1 MTIIQCDYQR
11 HAQAI
16 LAIFNDAIANSTAL
30 YDYKPRTMD
39 MMAGWFEAKVKG
51 KYPVIGVEGDSGELM
66 GFASY
71 GTFRAW
77 PAYKYSVE
85 HSVYVDAR
93 FRGRGIGKRLMKE
106 IIAAAQG
113 QNYHTLVGV
122 IDASNSVS
130 IGLHEAFGFTCCGTI
145 HQAGFKFGRWLDV
158 LFYQL
163 ILPTP
168 SQPTDRQ

>member
-11 HAQAI
+11 HAPPI
-16 LAIFNDAIANSTAL
+16 LAIFNDAIANTTVL
-30 YDYKPRTMD
+30 YEYKPRTME
-39 MMAGWFEAKVKG
+39 MMAGWFEAKKKG
-51 KYPVIGVEGDSGELM
+51 NFPVIGVEGESGELM

-77 PAYKYSVE
+77 PAYKYTVE

-93 FRGRGIGKRLMKE
+93 FRGRGIGKQLLKE
-106 IIAAAQG
+106 IIAAAQT

-122 IDASNSVS
+122 IDASNLVSVR
-130 IGLHEAFGFTCCGTI
+130 LHEAYGFTCCGTI
-145 HQAGFKFGRWLDV
+145 RQAGFKFGRWLNV

-168 SQPTDRQ
+168 SQPADG

>member
-1 MTIIQCDYQR
+1 MTSIQCDFQR

-16 LAIFNDAIANSTAL
+16 LAIFNEAIVSSTAL
-30 YDYKPRTMD
+30 YDYKPRTLE

-51 KYPVIGVEGDSGELM
+51 KYPVIGIESEAGELM

-71 GTFRAW
+71 GTFRTW
-77 PAYKYSVE
+77 PAYKYTVE

-93 FRGRGIGKRLMKE
+93 FRGRGLGKRLIKE

-122 IDASNSVS
+122 IDSSNSVS
-130 IGLHEAFGFTCCGTI
+130 IRMHEGFGFTCCGTI
-145 HQAGFKFGRWLDV
+145 RQAGFKFGKWLDV
-158 LFYQL
+158 VFYQL

-168 SQPTDRQ
+168 IQPTDGQ